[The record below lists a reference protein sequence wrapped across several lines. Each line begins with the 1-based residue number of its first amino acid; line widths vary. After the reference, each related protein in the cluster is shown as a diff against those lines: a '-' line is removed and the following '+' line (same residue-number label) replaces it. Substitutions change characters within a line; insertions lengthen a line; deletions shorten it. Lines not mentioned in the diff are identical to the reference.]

1 MFIKEFVDDNLSFV
15 DEGVYDP
22 HIFKAVFMAGGPGSG
37 KSYVAE
43 KLLGNTGLRQ
53 INSDKLYELL
63 ATKQDLD
70 LSDPEQIFSPGGQ
83 DARNRAKEITKRQ
96 QDTFLDGR
104 LGLVIDGTGKDV
116 SKTAKQKEDLQKLG
130 YDCAMIFVNTSL
142 EVALERNKQRPRV
155 LKNEVVEKM
164 WRQVQQNIMAFQQV
178 FGNANFFVVDN
189 SGGLEDPDRQENFR
203 KVSGNIEKFLT
214 KKPSLL
220 PAKNWIKKQLQSRN
234 KT

>member
-1 MFIKEFVDDNLSFV
+1 MKSPQTKVS
-15 DEGVYDP
+15 DP
-22 HIFKAVFMAGGPGSG
+22 IFKADSCGFCSG
-37 KSYVAE
+37 KSVAE
-43 KLLGNTGLRQ
+43 KLLGSTGLRQ

-203 KVSGNIEKFLT
+203 KVSGNIEKFNRKT
-214 KKPSLL
+214 TFQKKKLD
-220 PAKNWIKKQLQSRN
+220 
-234 KT
+234 